1 MPLELDKQ
9 YTKSLSKLEKLQGKT
24 FTSLASIFDANT
36 DDETPEEAEQENMMI
51 EMLPENLEVTE
62 LKKLKKTINQQ
73 IIIRRNNP
81 SNTSPVPAAVR
92 RNHNLMAVYCE
103 GQIANKLIAKTGYIM
118 PDGTSRQRV
127 GEIAVTVTKVG
138 DKIRAFKSI
147 PITKGTRE
155 NWSSAVI
162 YMLD

>member
-1 MPLELDKQ
+1 M
-9 YTKSLSKLEKLQGKT
+9 
-24 FTSLASIFDANT
+24 
-36 DDETPEEAEQENMMI
+36 
-51 EMLPENLEVTE
+51 
-62 LKKLKKTINQQ
+62 
-73 IIIRRNNP
+73 
-81 SNTSPVPAAVR
+81 PVPAAVR

-118 PDGTSRQRV
+118 PDGTSRQGV

-138 DKIRAFKSI
+138 DKIRALKSV

-155 NWSSAVI
+155 NWASTVI